1 MSDCRQRRTMLLAD
15 IHDHDHVWQFG
26 TGFDIEPIMGLLRRH
41 SRRKG
46 AERLTFLNHGVDSIA
61 HFRMTRIGKNAA
73 VPESAR
79 PKFHPPAVPCDNAS
93 AGNPIRS
100 FGTRHFRAGKMFHV
114 DVTRVFVE
122 RSGDFVV
129 CRSRTKEWHRHTTIA
144 HAVVRHAPLQSRAE
158 CSAVI
163 AGSGLN
169 INLVEEPRAHQFSV
183 RSAIERNPAGQ
194 REPSNA
200 GLPLKMAAN
209 VKHRNFEPFLKRSG
223 KITMAGCDF
232 FITLPSRSEL
242 LFEETPRRYVVVALF
257 PSAVQPQCGNADR
270 SVVAKLDLSFEKSP
284 VPGRI
289 AVRRQSHDLVFIAI
303 EIES

>member
-1 MSDCRQRRTMLLAD
+1 MSDGRQSRTMLLAD
-15 IHDHDHVWQFG
+15 VHDHDHVRQLG
-26 TGFDIEPIMGLLRRH
+26 TGFDIEPVMSLLRRH
-41 SRRKG
+41 SRSKG
-46 AERLTFLNHGVDSIA
+46 TERLTFLNHGVDSIT

-73 VPESAR
+73 VSKSAR
-79 PKFHPPAVPCDNAS
+79 PKLHPPAVPCDNAS
-93 AGNPIRS
+93 AGNPIGS

-122 RSGDFVV
+122 RSSDFVV

-144 HAVVRHAPLQSRAE
+144 HAVVRHGPLQSRTE

-163 AGSGLN
+163 AGSWLN
-169 INLVEEPRAHQFSV
+169 IDLVEEPRAHQFSV
-183 RSAIERNPAGQ
+183 RCAIERNPAGQ

-200 GLPLKMAAN
+200 GLPLKMAAD
-209 VKHRNFEPFLKRSG
+209 VKHRHFEPFLKRSG

-232 FITLPSRSEL
+232 FTTLPSRSKL
-242 LFEETPRRYVVVALF
+242 LFEETPRRRVVVALF

-270 SVVAKLDLSFEKSP
+270 PVVAELDLSFEKSSVP
-284 VPGRI
+284 VGI
-289 AVRRQSHDLVFIAI
+289 AVRRQPHDLVFIAI